1 MSVSQ
6 AVVSLS
12 AQQAQVLGLVLPH
25 LSGVVVDR
33 AEVSGGLVSIWV
45 RAAAGG
51 AACPDCGTWC
61 TAVRD
66 RYPRRLRDAPAGG
79 RRVLIWL
86 VVRLL
91 RCGNAGCPRGSFAEQ
106 PEGLA
111 VPYAR
116 RTPLLAGQLAA
127 VAAALAGRAGSRLA
141 RAVLAV
147 QVSRHTLIRV
157 LMALPGPA
165 AGRVRVLGIDDFSLR
180 KGRDYATLLVNMET
194 GEPVDV
200 LPDREAG
207 TARKWL
213 EAHPEVEVIC
223 RDRAGAYAEA
233 ARDGAPQAIQVA
245 DRWHIWHN
253 LCEYAGKAVAR
264 HQDCVAR
271 SGCARQGR
279 QDDQQQQEQQEEEG
293 EGEGGVPAGLEAVI
307 RGRHAAVR
315 ELRAAGRTLPEAA
328 AALGLSQQLTGRFWR
343 AASADALLKARGA
356 SALDPWKPY
365 LRRRWDAGITTIAV
379 LHREITA
386 LGYAGSEPTTYAW
399 LALLKLAAPPKP
411 PAPPTKRQ
419 VTSWMLTDPAR
430 LDAGQQ
436 EQLAAILG
444 RCPELQ
450 DLAGHITAFAKILTH
465 RPGGRLDDWL
475 AAAGGCPALQPFAN
489 GIRRDY
495 QAVRNALTLDWN
507 SGRVEGRNT
516 RTKLLE
522 RQMYGRASFPLLRKR
537 ILLTS

>member
-1 MSVSQ
+1 VSVSQ

-12 AQQAQVLGLVLPH
+12 AEQARVLGLVLPC
-25 LSGVVVDR
+25 LSGMAVDR
-33 AEVSGGLVSIWV
+33 AVISGDLVRVWV
-45 RAAAGG
+45 HAAAGG

-61 TAVRD
+61 TGVRD
-66 RYPRRLRDAPAGG
+66 RYARRLRDAAAGG

-86 VVRLL
+86 MARLL
-91 RCGNAGCPRGSFAEQ
+91 RCGNADCPRASFAEQ

-116 RTPLLAGQLAA
+116 RTPLLAGQLGA
-127 VAAALAGRAGSRLA
+127 VAAALAGRAGARLA

-165 AGRVRVLGIDDFSLR
+165 AGPVRVLGIDDFSLR
-180 KGRDYATLLVNMET
+180 KGRTYATLLVDMET
-194 GEPVDV
+194 GDPVDV

-207 TARKWL
+207 TAAEWL
-213 EAHPEVEVIC
+213 RAHPEVEVIC

-233 ARDGAPQAIQVA
+233 ARDGAPQAVQVA
-245 DRWHIWHN
+245 DRWHLWHN

-264 HQDCVAR
+264 HQGCLDGP
-271 SGCARQGR
+271 GCAGPQE
-279 QDDQQQQEQQEEEG
+279 DLQEQEQEERAA
-293 EGEGGVPAGLEAVI
+293 GVPAGLEAVI
-307 RGRHAAVR
+307 RQRHAAVR
-315 ELRAAGRTLPEAA
+315 QLRAGGATLPEAA
-328 AALGLSQQLTGRFWR
+328 AALGLSRQLTGRFWR
-343 AASADALLKARGA
+343 APGADALLKVRGA

-365 LRRRWDAGITTIAV
+365 LRRRWDAGITKIAV

-411 PAPPTKRQ
+411 PGPPSKQQ
-419 VTSWMLTDPAR
+419 VTGWMLTDPAR
-430 LDAGQQ
+430 LDDGQQ
-436 EQLAAILG
+436 EQLAAVCG
-444 RCPELQ
+444 RCPELEA
-450 DLAGHITAFAKILTH
+450 LAGHVTAFAKILT
-465 RPGGRLDDWL
+465 RRAGDRLDSWL
-475 AAAGGCPALQPFAN
+475 AAAETSPGQPELASFAN

-495 QAVRNALTLDWN
+495 QAVRNALTLEWS
-507 SGRVEGRNT
+507 SGRVEGLNT
-516 RTKLLE
+516 RTKLLK